1 MSLLPTPT
9 KFDISNRVFTI
20 LVIFLV
26 GLVGFWSFR
35 AFEIWS
41 TTSGNYPPREI
52 SVEGIGKALVTPDVA
67 KITLGVN
74 TQGKNSKDVVKEN
87 TKKINDIM
95 KTLTDLGIE
104 KEDIETTSYYL
115 NPNYQYT
122 ETKGSVQDGYVLNQS
137 MEITVRDFEKIGDVI
152 AKSTEVGANTIGGA
166 NFTVED
172 MEAAK
177 AQAREEAV
185 KNANKKAQQMADATG
200 LKLGKVTSFYEY
212 ETYPEYGKGGGGGMM
227 APYEAP
233 EAPTVEPGKQEISLT
248 VSLGYRI
255 Y

>member
-1 MSLLPTPT
+1 MSFTPTPN

-20 LVIFLV
+20 LVIFLI

-41 TTSGNYPPREI
+41 MTSGNYPPREI
-52 SVEGIGKALVTPDVA
+52 SVEGKGTALVTPDIARV
-67 KITLGVN
+67 TLGVN
-74 TQGKNSKDVVKEN
+74 TQGKNSKDIVKEN

-95 KTLTDLGIE
+95 KALTDLGIE
-104 KEDIETTSYYL
+104 KKDIKTTSYYL

-122 ETKGSVQDGYVLNQS
+122 ETKGSVQDGYMLDQS
-137 MEITVRDFEKIGDVI
+137 IEVTVRNFEIIGDVI

-172 MEAAK
+172 PETAK
-177 AQAREEAV
+177 AEAREKAI

-200 LKLGKVTSFYEY
+200 FKLGKVTSFYEY
-212 ETYPEYGKGGGGGMM
+212 ETYPEYGKGGMGGDIM
-227 APYEAP
+227 AMEEVPT
-233 EAPTVEPGKQEISLT
+233 PTVEPGQQEVSLT
-248 VSLGYRI
+248 VSLSYRI

>member
-1 MSLLPTPT
+1 MSLPATT
-9 KFDISNRVFTI
+9 NKFEISNRVFAL
-20 LVIFLV
+20 LVIFLI

-41 TTSGNYPPREI
+41 TASGNYPPREI
-52 SVEGIGKALVTPDVA
+52 SVEGVGKTLITPDIA

-87 TKKINDIM
+87 TKKINNIM
-95 KTLTDLGIE
+95 KALTDLGIE
-104 KEDIETTSYYL
+104 KKDIKTTGYYL

-122 ETKGSVQDGYVLNQS
+122 EAKGSVQDGYVLDQS
-137 MEITVRDFEKIGDVI
+137 MEITVRNFEIIGDVI
-152 AKSTEVGANTIGGA
+152 AKTTEVGANTIGGA

-172 MEAAK
+172 SDVAK
-177 AQAREEAV
+177 AQAREEAI

-200 LKLGKVTSFYEY
+200 FKLGKVTSFYEY
-212 ETYPEYGKGGGGGMM
+212 ESYPEYGKGGMGGDMM
-227 APYEAP
+227 AME